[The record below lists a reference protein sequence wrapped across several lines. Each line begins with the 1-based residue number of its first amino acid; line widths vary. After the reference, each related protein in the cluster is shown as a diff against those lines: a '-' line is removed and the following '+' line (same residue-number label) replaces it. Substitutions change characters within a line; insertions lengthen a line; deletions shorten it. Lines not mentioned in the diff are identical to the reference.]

1 LIADLYPNRRIPS
14 EIQFLALQRLNGG
27 PNIATLKGYTR
38 EQKRMGLLL
47 ALESDAHLVVWQG
60 EALIVW
66 GLNKDRDVSEL
77 EIMVPLNIQT
87 RKKGTQIRRS
97 SKR

>member
-1 LIADLYPNRRIPS
+1 
-14 EIQFLALQRLNGG
+14 
-27 PNIATLKGYTR
+27 
-38 EQKRMGLLL
+38 MGLLL

-77 EIMVPLNIQT
+77 EIKVPLNIQT